1 MVFEDPAFWRAGAIS
16 TITVM
21 TIVLIMLTIDSL
33 AAISPGG
40 SHVPPYTIINRG
52 ALLVSGFVQAFVERA
67 IGGSALEA
75 FISGQ
80 ENAWFVDGMVGR
92 FLLAIVFTAGFV
104 VLVWDVVTLGRRA
117 PAIAAVRLRNERSGD
132 PRDRSAPRTLRSP
145 RRHLGSALGARPVSQ
160 DPQSRALCR
169 GCLRTARSGRAHHH
183 LMDTARLRLE
193 VPSRR

>member
-1 MVFEDPAFWRAGAIS
+1 MVFGDPAFWRAGAIS

-67 IGGSALEA
+67 IGGSTLEA

-104 VLVWDVVTLGRRA
+104 VLVWDVVTSGRRA
-117 PAIAAVRLRNERSGD
+117 PAIAAV
-132 PRDRSAPRTLRSP
+132 SA
-145 RRHLGSALGARPVSQ
+145 AQ
-160 DPQSRALCR
+160 
-169 GCLRTARSGRAHHH
+169 
-183 LMDTARLRLE
+183 
-193 VPSRR
+193 

>member
-1 MVFEDPAFWRAGAIS
+1 MVFDDPAFWRAGAIS

-67 IGGSALEA
+67 IGGSTLEA

-80 ENAWFVDGMVGR
+80 ENAWFVDGMVAR
-92 FLLAIVFTAGFV
+92 FLLAIVFTAGYV
-104 VLVWDVVTLGRRA
+104 VLVWDLVTLGRRA
-117 PAIAAVRLRNERSGD
+117 PAIAAV
-132 PRDRSAPRTLRSP
+132 SP
-145 RRHLGSALGARPVSQ
+145 AQ
-160 DPQSRALCR
+160 
-169 GCLRTARSGRAHHH
+169 
-183 LMDTARLRLE
+183 
-193 VPSRR
+193 

>member
-21 TIVLIMLTIDSL
+21 TIGLIMLTIDSL

-67 IGGSALEA
+67 IGGSTLEA

-92 FLLAIVFTAGFV
+92 FLLAILFTAGYV

-117 PAIAAVRLRNERSGD
+117 PAIAAV
-132 PRDRSAPRTLRSP
+132 SP
-145 RRHLGSALGARPVSQ
+145 AQ
-160 DPQSRALCR
+160 
-169 GCLRTARSGRAHHH
+169 
-183 LMDTARLRLE
+183 
-193 VPSRR
+193 

>member
-67 IGGSALEA
+67 IGGSTLEA

-117 PAIAAVRLRNERSGD
+117 PAIAAV
-132 PRDRSAPRTLRSP
+132 SP
-145 RRHLGSALGARPVSQ
+145 AQ
-160 DPQSRALCR
+160 
-169 GCLRTARSGRAHHH
+169 
-183 LMDTARLRLE
+183 
-193 VPSRR
+193 